1 MIVYYNPLAA
11 NKKGLEYAGKI
22 KELTDEKLEFKDVR
36 ETPYSEILKSEEKI
50 VLCGGDGTI
59 SRLINSVDEI
69 PDDKE
74 IYYFPAGTGN
84 DFLRDIGKDGLI
96 LLNPYI
102 KGLPVA
108 QIKGKT
114 YKVLN
119 GIGYGVDGYCCEQ
132 GDILRAKSD
141 KPVNYTAIAI
151 KGVLFNFKPA
161 SAVITV
167 DGKKYEYKKV
177 WLAPTMNGRYYGGG
191 MCVTPDQDR
200 LNPERKITVAI
211 WHTAGRIKTLTRFSS
226 IFNGEHV
233 KYTDMF
239 ETIEGYD
246 VEVRFD
252 RPTPLQVDGET
263 VSGVE
268 SYTMKSAAVSKNTE
282 NKQETTV

>member
-11 NKKGLEYAGKI
+11 NKKGLEYAEKI
-22 KELTDEKLEFKDVR
+22 KELADEKIELRDVR
-36 ETPYSEILKSEEKI
+36 ETSYEEILKTEGKV

-59 SRLINSVDEI
+59 SRFVNSVDVI
-69 PDDKE
+69 PDDRE

-102 KGLPVA
+102 KDLPTA
-108 QIKGKT
+108 EIKGKT
-114 YKVLN
+114 YKVIN

-132 GDILRAKSD
+132 GDIQRARSD

-151 KGVLFNFKPA
+151 KGVLYDFKPA
-161 SAVITV
+161 NAVIIV

-191 MCVTPDQDR
+191 MCVTPNQDR

-211 WHTAGRIKTLTRFSS
+211 WHTAGKFKTLTRFSS
-226 IFNGEHV
+226 IFKGEHI

-263 VSGVE
+263 ISNVE
-268 SYTMKSAAVSKNTE
+268 SYTMRSSAVSKTAE
-282 NKQETTV
+282 GKQPQTV